1 MFETDKKI
9 IRELANRTAEIAALP
24 VQAEKRAL
32 WRGLNGLSPA
42 RPMVMIDQVCW
53 NEMYVDDGLKLQCED
68 PMLREWESELKKQL
82 YQWKYFPVDMVV
94 DGVFYVPK
102 AVWDTGN
109 GIQAVVRHLKE
120 DETGDVSSQAYENQI
135 TSMED
140 VARIKVPQI
149 IHDKAETERRRALAE
164 EVFDGIMPV
173 CMEGMKEANIALDV
187 WDQISF
193 MMGVENACY
202 ALADKPEMM
211 HALASRLVEIKM
223 ARLDQLEQ
231 MDLLCG
237 PQSLIHCT
245 GAWNDDLPKER
256 SAPWTTK
263 QIWTFGLAQM
273 FSTVSPRMF
282 GEYEVDICMLLYER
296 FGLLYYG
303 CCDPLD
309 LKMEQVRR
317 IPNVRKVSMSPWAS
331 KERGASE
338 IGGDY
343 VFSHK
348 PNPAYLVHFDED
360 LIRGDIRETVQICKA
375 NGCPL
380 ELILKDV
387 STVMYKPQNL
397 WRWAQIAM
405 EEACK

>member
-1 MFETDKKI
+1 
-9 IRELANRTAEIAALP
+9 
-24 VQAEKRAL
+24 
-32 WRGLNGLSPA
+32 
-42 RPMVMIDQVCW
+42 
-53 NEMYVDDGLKLQCED
+53 
-68 PMLREWESELKKQL
+68 
-82 YQWKYFPVDMVV
+82 
-94 DGVFYVPK
+94 
-102 AVWDTGN
+102 
-109 GIQAVVRHLKE
+109 
-120 DETGDVSSQAYENQI
+120 
-135 TSMED
+135 MED
-140 VARIKVPQI
+140 VKRIKTPQI
-149 IHDKAETERRRALAE
+149 IHDEAETAKRQALAE

-173 CMEGMKEANIALDV
+173 YMEGLKEAEIALDV

-193 MMGVENACY
+193 MMGVENACF

-223 ARLDQLEQ
+223 SRFDQLER

-256 SAPWTTK
+256 NAPWTTK

-282 GEYEVDICMLLYER
+282 GEYEVDICMPLYER

-309 LKMEQVRR
+309 LKMKQVRR

-331 KERGASE
+331 RERGASE

-348 PNPAYLVHFDED
+348 PNPAYLVHFDEG